1 METSLRCVWQEA
13 PHPWWS
19 GITSS
24 KTVRHRTA
32 ETNSCV
38 VVCVQDKWDQACDV
52 CRSLCGWGMS
62 GYSCSL
68 LAEKLFSRGTAFS
81 RLMFFTWAEFSLNLV
96 LCRAVPEVTLMLQEH
111 ASHCAP
117 WSILPAAGQRCGVT
131 APSLQSRS
139 YVDADI
145 ANKAGLRSL
154 TFCCAKATGQEK
166 NQVSQCLSASGCC
179 RWGKSGQRYLG
190 KPCPCNE
197 MWAESFLAGLIF
209 PLLIF
214 HRWRMSVCE
223 RTANT
228 ARTGYTLLAI
238 THLSSLLKE
247 EKTRNLAGS
256 RLLG

>member
-1 METSLRCVWQEA
+1 MQHLKSLWCFRNMPPTVHPGPCYQQLVRDVVWQH
-13 PHPWWS
+13 HPFNH
-19 GITSS
+19 
-24 KTVRHRTA
+24 TVPWMLTW
-32 ETNSCV
+32 
-38 VVCVQDKWDQACDV
+38 QIK
-52 CRSLCGWGMS
+52 LGWGHS
-62 GYSCSL
+62 H
-68 LAEKLFSRGTAFS
+68 F
-81 RLMFFTWAEFSLNLV
+81 V
-96 LCRAVPEVTLMLQEH
+96 VTKQQGRKK
-111 ASHCAP
+111 P
-117 WSILPAAGQRCGVT
+117 
-131 APSLQSRS
+131 
-139 YVDADI
+139 
-145 ANKAGLRSL
+145 
-154 TFCCAKATGQEK
+154 
-166 NQVSQCLSASGCC
+166 QVSQCLSASGCC

-238 THLSSLLKE
+238 THLSSLSKE